1 MAKNMMKQNTNGAM
15 KATTIRGEKH
25 VQVDTPAKP
34 KVSAVSDD
42 KALNASYREDTLGR
56 SWDTCPMDTCPIGAP
71 LRPSAVKEFRYH
83 AKLSFSVLILWMK
96 FTLGH
101 YIREI
106 VSVCG

>member
-25 VQVDTPAKP
+25 VHVDTPAKP

-56 SWDTCPMDTCPIGAP
+56 SKHHDNREVMVMVTT
-71 LRPSAVKEFRYH
+71 SFRIM
-83 AKLSFSVLILWMK
+83 ASQ
-96 FTLGH
+96 
-101 YIREI
+101 
-106 VSVCG
+106 